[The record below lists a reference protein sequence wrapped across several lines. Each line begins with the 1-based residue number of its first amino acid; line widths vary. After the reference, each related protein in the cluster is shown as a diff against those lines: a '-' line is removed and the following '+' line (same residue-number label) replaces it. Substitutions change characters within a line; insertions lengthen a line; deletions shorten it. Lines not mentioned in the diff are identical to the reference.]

1 MVLGTHGSQNVR
13 QVTSRVASAKL
24 AERLVLL
31 LFISFH
37 LYGIGVIEMGDLSIA
52 IWDVLII
59 IFFITYIIINK
70 LFNCSVKISSLPLIF
85 VVLSTIF
92 TLWIL
97 ARALISPLPEG
108 AFTMAAIQVLNL
120 CTVVILAF
128 SSRIDLSRL
137 NHRILWVAAGLSVL
151 AIALY
156 VSAVLQYRRIIA
168 DPSLWRPSIGYII
181 DQGIVPRLTGLAKDP
196 NFYSLWMSIPIAVG
210 MYCGRRS
217 MLLWVPV
224 ALSVLM
230 TLSRTF
236 FIVLFFSLL
245 FFVLIFI
252 TNKFRKYYIARSLMI
267 ISILIIIL
275 ISSFFWIDHDQ
286 NIIHK
291 RITIPENATRFLHW
305 ATVSGQLHEQWNP
318 LIGNGLRSTQILLG
332 GKYSHSTYLDVLF
345 ETGLIG
351 FSLWVLILGF
361 IAVISFQQ
369 IRRVN
374 DALIPWVYAF
384 VFLFIYFF
392 SFSLL
397 YHPFV
402 WMVMGVLVNQHNPP
416 CGAHVVGLSNDR
428 KVS

>member
-59 IFFITYIIINK
+59 IFFINYIIINK

-245 FFVLIFI
+245 IFILIFI
-252 TNKFRKYYIARSLMI
+252 TNKFRKYYIVRSLMI

-275 ISSFFWIDHDQ
+275 ISIFFWIDHDQ

>member
-1 MVLGTHGSQNVR
+1 MVLGAHVSQNIR
-13 QVTSRVASAKL
+13 QVTSRTIPAKL

-31 LFISFH
+31 LFVSFH
-37 LYGIGVIEMGDLSIA
+37 LYGIGVMEVGDLSIA

-59 IFFITYIIINK
+59 VFFITYIINNK
-70 LFNCSVKISSLPLIF
+70 LLNRSVKISSLSLIF
-85 VVLSTIF
+85 VVLGTIF

-97 ARALISPLPEG
+97 ARALLSPLPKG

-128 SSRIDLSRL
+128 SSRIDLSKL
-137 NHRILWVAAGLSVL
+137 NHRILWTAAGLSVL

-156 VSAVLQYRRIIA
+156 VSAVLEYQRIIA
-168 DPSLWRPSIGYII
+168 DPSLWRPSIGYVI

-217 MLLWVPV
+217 MLLWVPI
-224 ALSVLM
+224 ALSVSM

-236 FIVLFFSLL
+236 FIALFFSSL
-245 FFVLIFI
+245 FFTFTFI
-252 TNKFRKYYIARSLMI
+252 INNFRKYYIVRSLMI
-267 ISILIIIL
+267 LITLILIL
-275 ISSFFWIDHDQ
+275 IANLFWIDQDQ

-291 RITIPENATRFLHW
+291 RITISENAARFVHW
-305 ATVSGQLHEQWNP
+305 VTVSSQLHEQWNP
-318 LIGNGLRSTQILLG
+318 LFGNGLRSTQILLA

-345 ETGLIG
+345 ETGLVG

-361 IAVISFQQ
+361 VAAISFQQ
-369 IRRVN
+369 MRRAN
-374 DALIPWVYAF
+374 NALIPWVYAF
-384 VFLFIYFF
+384 LFLFIYFF

-397 YHPFV
+397 YHPFI
-402 WMVMGVLVNQHNPP
+402 WMVMGVLINQHNPP
-416 CGAHVVGLSNDR
+416 CGAHVVGLGSGR
-428 KVS
+428 EIA

>member
-1 MVLGTHGSQNVR
+1 MVLGKHVSPNVR
-13 QVTSRVASAKL
+13 QVTSRTVPAKL

-31 LFISFH
+31 LFVSFH
-37 LYGIGVIEMGDLSIA
+37 LYGVGVMEIGDLSIA

-59 IFFITYIIINK
+59 IFIIIYIINNK
-70 LFNCSVKISSLPLIF
+70 LLNRSMKISSFPLIF
-85 VVLSTIF
+85 VVLSAIF

-97 ARALISPLPEG
+97 ARALLSPLPAS

-128 SSRIDLSRL
+128 SSRIDLSKL
-137 NHRILWVAAGLSVL
+137 NHRILWAAAGLSVL

-156 VSAVLQYRRIIA
+156 VSAVLEYKRIIA
-168 DPSLWRPSIGYII
+168 DPSLWRPSIGYVI
-181 DQGIVPRLTGLAKDP
+181 DQGIVPRLIGLAKDP
-196 NFYSLWMSIPIAVG
+196 NFYSLWMSIPIAAG

-217 MLLWVPV
+217 MLLWVPI
-224 ALSVLM
+224 ALSVVM

-236 FIVLFFSLL
+236 FIALFFSSL
-245 FFVLIFI
+245 FFIFAFI
-252 TNKFRKYYIARSLMI
+252 INNFRRYYVVRSLI
-267 ISILIIIL
+267 VSSTLIIIL
-275 ISSFFWIDHDQ
+275 IASLFWIDQYQ

-291 RITIPENATRFLHW
+291 RITISENAARFVHW
-305 ATVSGQLHEQWNP
+305 VTLKSQLQEHWNP
-318 LIGNGLRSTQILLG
+318 LFGNGLRSTQILLA
-332 GKYSHSTYLDVLF
+332 GKYSHSTYIDVLF
-345 ETGLIG
+345 ETGLVG

-361 IAVISFQQ
+361 VAAISFQQ
-369 IRRVN
+369 MRRIN
-374 DALIPWVYAF
+374 DALIPWAYAF

-416 CGAHVVGLSNDR
+416 CGAHVVGLGNGR
-428 KVS
+428 EVT